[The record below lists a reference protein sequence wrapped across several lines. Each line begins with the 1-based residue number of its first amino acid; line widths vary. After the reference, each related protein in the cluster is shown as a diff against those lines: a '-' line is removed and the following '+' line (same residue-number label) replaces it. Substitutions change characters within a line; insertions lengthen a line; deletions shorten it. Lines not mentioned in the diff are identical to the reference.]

1 MRGAPRDEQWPVR
14 RHSCSTTSIRFDAG
28 LNQKRADD
36 PVFTSRKPLIKM
48 IKSCLLCHGGGGQ
61 ACAWEPHGK
70 RHRGPI
76 GCEGVSHGGK
86 CKGVASR
93 WNERGF
99 GFIKCP
105 LRPFLFSGNI
115 VVYSCNTCS
124 QGTDAV
130 VGKSLFCWQTR
141 RWRRGRVLSSAP
153 SPMATAFER
162 VSGTP
167 PITMPPRLAVS
178 WRAALDFLNRSG
190 QLADARLSFSR

>member
-1 MRGAPRDEQWPVR
+1 MSSGAFDGIFLGAYRSVLIGPPIK
-14 RHSCSTTSIRFDAG
+14 TSAG
-28 LNQKRADD
+28 GPFFQFKQIN
-36 PVFTSRKPLIKM
+36 KM
-48 IKSCLLCHGGGGQ
+48 SKKLGFLFASHGPGGCGL

-115 VVYSCNTCS
+115 VVYSCDTCS

-141 RWRRGRVLSSAP
+141 RWRRGRVLSLQLHHRWQLP
-153 SPMATAFER
+153 SRGSVEHR
-162 VSGTP
+162 
-167 PITMPPRLAVS
+167 
-178 WRAALDFLNRSG
+178 
-190 QLADARLSFSR
+190 QLPCRHDWPCLGEQPWIF